1 MGNNRVAYI
10 DGIRGLAMLFV
21 VYGHINYFAF
31 RITPFIYQ
39 ITEAIQMP
47 LFFFISGY
55 VTFLK
60 KDSISLKIVFKSLWN
75 KFSYIVIPTII
86 MGGLYTLFVLDKS
99 VSEFIFEQMKYGYWF
114 PISLFTM
121 FVIYEFVKY
130 VSKDAIKTL
139 ILLIIIAIVLWCLK
153 YILINNIIFITL
165 NSTISLWQTLT
176 HFPFFVLG
184 VILCMVRKYY
194 ECVISDKGW
203 FNTVLLTLLISAFFL
218 SSIDLPDIKF
228 PLGGILNL
236 MIGASGSMLILNF
249 FIKYKIYWTNCLIGQ
264 SLQTIG
270 RRTLEI
276 YLLHYFL
283 LPDLMY
289 AAEYVNTSSTII
301 GLAISMAIS
310 ILIIIFSLIIG
321 NIIRLSP
328 VLAFLLLGVKTK
340 NN

>member
-1 MGNNRVAYI
+1 MGI
-10 DGIRGLAMLFV
+10 LFV
-21 VYGHINYFAF
+21 YL
-31 RITPFIYQ
+31 Q
-39 ITEAIQMP
+39 LE
-47 LFFFISGY
+47 
-55 VTFLK
+55 K
-60 KDSISLKIVFKSLWN
+60 
-75 KFSYIVIPTII
+75 TI
-86 MGGLYTLFVLDKS
+86 MDFV
-99 VSEFIFEQMKYGYWF
+99 FEQMKYGYWF

-121 FVIYEFVKY
+121 FVIYELCRY
-130 VSKDAIKTL
+130 VSKNRIKTL
-139 ILLIIIAIVLWCLK
+139 VFLMIVIAAILWCLK
-153 YILINNIIFITL
+153 YFLINHFIFTTL
-165 NSTISLWQTLT
+165 NGTISLWQTLT

-203 FNTVLLTLLISAFFL
+203 FNTVLLTLLISAFSL

-236 MIGASGSMLILNF
+236 MIGACGSMLILNF
-249 FIKYKIYWTNCLIGQ
+249 FIKYKIYWTNCFIGQ